1 LFETAEFSVADTT
14 ILRKP
19 SRSRSPGAASCRR
32 KFLYYFPRGFGDE
45 TYLAWERA
53 YKAKAHQRWTQELGR
68 VELRRLMHERDYRE
82 IARRAVNIESRTNLI
97 FSYEK
102 MALRDAVNAPG
113 GARAFATGLE
123 RFLAGKTVLPRLF
136 DERCETVGSLPRR
149 GSRVLTWPVVTVFG
163 FLAQPKR
170 HLFIKPN
177 VMKRAAKAY
186 GFPFEY
192 DSKPSFPTYASALA
206 FAAEVARD
214 LRDLRPRDMIDIQ
227 SFLWV
232 QGSDEYPD

>member
-1 LFETAEFSVADTT
+1 MPDTT
-14 ILRKP
+14 VLFDQT
-19 SRSRSPGAASCRR
+19 SRTSRRPRHGAVRCQR
-32 KFLYYFPRGFGDE
+32 KFLRHFPGGFSDE
-45 TYLAWERA
+45 TYLAWERN
-53 YKAKAHQRWTQELGR
+53 YKVAAHHRWIHDLGPAEMQRLLRGR
-68 VELRRLMHERDYRE
+68 DFRE
-82 IARRAVNIESRTNLI
+82 IARRAVSIESRTNLI

-102 MALRDAVNAPG
+102 MALRDAVNDAN
-113 GARAFATGLE
+113 GARSFAKGLHAL
-123 RFLAGKTVLPRLF
+123 LAGRKVSARLF
-136 DERCETVGSLPRR
+136 DAWCETVAGLPRK

-163 FLAQPKR
+163 FLAQPQR

-177 VMKRAAKAY
+177 VMKRAANAY

-192 DSKPSFPTYASALA
+192 ASRPSSATYMSALA
-206 FAAEVARD
+206 FASEVAAD